1 MTTALSCLPET
12 GSGNQMVVLLALA
25 LVVAGTTAVLLARA
39 RRRREGLAMFG
50 MAGLLAMALVVAG
63 FAAAPPASAGE
74 DCEPAPTTSAA
85 PSVTPSPTVASSS
98 SATASPTAT
107 ATVRPTATITPT
119 AEPTTT
125 APTTEPPACV
135 PAEVP
140 ALAFD
145 GYQLTD
151 QSLAAPT
158 PFLAHTGAAPTSVSV
173 TVGYFFNY
181 SVTVRTADGL
191 VTTRG
196 EYSTDLPGAVLSAGG
211 LLTFE
216 GLEEADNAG
225 GAVLEAAIEDAA
237 SVPGNSYS
245 GSGSGS
251 LLRAT
256 FVLFDG
262 CESQTQVVEFNRG
275 GGGIGGGGG
284 GISDIRLKTDV
295 TLLETTASGFN
306 IYSFRYIAD
315 PSTLWVGVMAQD
327 LLISHPEALIV
338 RPDGFYAVRYDL
350 LGLQMITYEAWA
362 AGTSVELP

>member
-63 FAAAPPASAGE
+63 FAAAHPASAGE

-85 PSVTPSPTVASSS
+85 PSVTPSPTVAPTS

-107 ATVRPTATITPT
+107 ATARPTAAITPT

-151 QSLAAPT
+151 QSLA
-158 PFLAHTGAAPTSVSV
+158 
-173 TVGYFFNY
+173 
-181 SVTVRTADGL
+181 
-191 VTTRG
+191 
-196 EYSTDLPGAVLSAGG
+196 
-211 LLTFE
+211 
-216 GLEEADNAG
+216 DNAG

-237 SVPGNSYS
+237 SVPGNSYA

-362 AGTSVELP
+362 AGTSVELS

>member
-74 DCEPAPTTSAA
+74 DCEP
-85 PSVTPSPTVASSS
+85 
-98 SATASPTAT
+98 
-107 ATVRPTATITPT
+107 
-119 AEPTTT
+119 

-237 SVPGNSYS
+237 SVPGNSYA

-362 AGTSVELP
+362 AGTSVELS